1 MISYSCVKEYY
12 RTFFLHMNTLTK
24 KRKNFTFSY
33 KLKFS
38 TSVQSSTMNL
48 KKKIKKKKKFEIASG
63 VVFRILLL
71 ACENIRLQAS
81 EAVECEL
88 EWCCQIGSFVGS
100 LHKPHSK
107 L

>member
-1 MISYSCVKEYY
+1 SCSCVKEYY

-24 KRKNFTFSY
+24 KRKNITYSY

-48 KKKIKKKKKFEIASG
+48 KKRRKGKKSEDTASG

-81 EAVECEL
+81 EADECEL

-100 LHKPHSK
+100 LHKPRSK
-107 L
+107 P